1 MWVLL
6 AVAVGG
12 ELMGVAGMFI
22 MIPLASVIYV
32 LLSEITNVRLQRRNI
47 DQEKLQP
54 QPLETK
60 SHLKKKHENFI
71 NKIKLKRLR
80 RKKK

>member
-1 MWVLL
+1 MG
-6 AVAVGG
+6 AVGG

-22 MIPLASVIYV
+22 MIPLASVVYV
-32 LLSEITNVRLQRRNI
+32 LLAEITNVRLQRRNI
-47 DQEKLQP
+47 DAEKLQP

-60 SHLKKKHENFI
+60 SHLRMKREHFW
-71 NKIKLKRLR
+71 NKIKTKRENK